1 MRSTGKHDP
10 YKSAYAKT
18 PRSSKQFSRSRDVYY
33 PDTPT
38 LDNDASWSAY
48 AEYDH
53 ASEGEASGA
62 LNASWYQTETKPTL
76 LEFDPID
83 KRRPPQNLQIYSNE
97 GLQQQNIYTD
107 GVPSP
112 TSVRCIAVCIQQS
125 QKVIKIYIYKTS
137 QNKIIESV
145 YQHPFHP
152 PNFPN
157 PVFIS
162 IGATRSCRAFN
173 ESGLVAS
180 HLMQPIPQR
189 KVLAA
194 RSAAGSG
201 IGDGARARAAEAV
214 LCKIWDWR
222 TSSPCMKNPRRRKNL
237 WRQPTQCRR
246 ATATRRQPQSNCTAS
261 RRAD

>member
-1 MRSTGKHDP
+1 MSQRRFRDWEEGSSPMRSTGKHDP

-83 KRRPPQNLQIYSNE
+83 KRRPPQNLQICSNE

-112 TSVRCIAVCIQQS
+112 TSVRCIAVCIVCLRS
-125 QKVIKIYIYKTS
+125 PTTCTS
-137 QNKIIESV
+137 TITKSHQNLYLQNITK
-145 YQHPFHP
+145 
-152 PNFPN
+152 
-157 PVFIS
+157 
-162 IGATRSCRAFN
+162 
-173 ESGLVAS
+173 
-180 HLMQPIPQR
+180 
-189 KVLAA
+189 
-194 RSAAGSG
+194 
-201 IGDGARARAAEAV
+201 
-214 LCKIWDWR
+214 
-222 TSSPCMKNPRRRKNL
+222 
-237 WRQPTQCRR
+237 
-246 ATATRRQPQSNCTAS
+246 
-261 RRAD
+261 